1 MLDGGSSFAP
11 GRQPRFPCGR
21 WETSWVRGVAGT
33 VVRREMR
40 SVVHLALGSEVELS
54 EYRSF
59 LEFLLGAPIFGDC
72 GVQTIIPWRFARRL
86 RRLLMPGSIVVAVQ
100 HTYVL

>member
-1 MLDGGSSFAP
+1 M
-11 GRQPRFPCGR
+11 
-21 WETSWVRGVAGT
+21 RGVAGT

-59 LEFLLGAPIFGDC
+59 LEFLLAELQF
-72 GVQTIIPWRFARRL
+72 
-86 RRLLMPGSIVVAVQ
+86 SEIVEFK
-100 HTYVL
+100 